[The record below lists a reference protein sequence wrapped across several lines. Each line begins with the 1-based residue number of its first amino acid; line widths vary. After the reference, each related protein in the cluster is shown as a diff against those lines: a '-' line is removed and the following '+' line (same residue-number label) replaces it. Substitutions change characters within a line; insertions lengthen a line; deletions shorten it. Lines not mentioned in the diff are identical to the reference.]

1 MNVECAGFVESGSK
15 LVTATQPRT
24 ILFGHLC
31 MIVGNVASLRTW
43 KICNTTEETAICIMR
58 ERGRRGRSGRGR
70 GERRCRRRSAGK
82 VAGKLD
88 ADKGWD

>member
-1 MNVECAGFVESGSK
+1 MLNVECAGFVESGSK

-58 ERGRRGRSGRGR
+58 ERE
-70 GERRCRRRSAGK
+70 GEKGK
-82 VAGKLD
+82 EQADVVKGDAAAAQQEKLQES
-88 ADKGWD
+88 